1 MNDPIVIWP
10 PGTFAGCDGELGPG
24 WFDCTAW
31 FPEYWG
37 TGAMVCCYGY

>member
-10 PGTFAGCDGELGPG
+10 PGTFAGCHGAIGPG
-24 WFDCTAW
+24 WFDCTSQ